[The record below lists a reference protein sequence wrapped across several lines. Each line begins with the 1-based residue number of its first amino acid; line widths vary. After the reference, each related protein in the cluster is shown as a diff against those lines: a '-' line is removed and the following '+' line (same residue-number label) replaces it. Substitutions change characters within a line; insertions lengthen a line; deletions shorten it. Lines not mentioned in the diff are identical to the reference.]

1 MRKALYFSIS
11 GLLIIGFGI
20 FMWAKPNTFMNI
32 LAFAFAIYILFEGIK
47 GLILYFRIKGRAS
60 KALRMS
66 MLVKALM
73 NVAISVIT
81 LIVASINREAILN
94 IVVYLFAANFILSS
108 LVDLAEYMMV
118 KRAKLEGIFSSLT
131 LQAALGLL
139 FGILFIIFPQF
150 IGKASLVIIAVII
163 IAIGIITT
171 SYGIHAYLLDK
182 ALKSYA
188 KENHAEAEFVNISAD
203 EEK

>member
-1 MRKALYFSIS
+1 
-11 GLLIIGFGI
+11 
-20 FMWAKPNTFMNI
+20 MNI
-32 LAFAFAIYILFEGIK
+32 LAFAFALYILFEGIK

-108 LVDLAEYMMV
+108 LVDLADYMMV

-188 KENHAEAEFVNISAD
+188 KETHAEAEFVNISAD